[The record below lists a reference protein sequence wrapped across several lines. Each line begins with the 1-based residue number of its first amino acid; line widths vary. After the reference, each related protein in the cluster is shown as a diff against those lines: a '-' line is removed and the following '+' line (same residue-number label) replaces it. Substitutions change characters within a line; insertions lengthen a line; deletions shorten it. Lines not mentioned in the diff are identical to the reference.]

1 MKISTIRLLAPII
14 LLIALFAIQ
23 YLGLVA
29 VYGWCTCFY
38 GSGNLPQEVSVLLG
52 THGREWSFMYTSF
65 TGSWIHGNWE
75 HLMGNVFSIGGLSL
89 LFILFIRDGW
99 FQFFLLQWLISGIIL
114 FFLAPIGSI
123 HIGASTWS
131 YSFAGFLSTL
141 AFLHPNRKV
150 LSLFFI
156 ICLWYGSMWW
166 GIFPIDPKISYQG
179 HISGLTTGVLIALL
193 GRDFW
198 LNRMF
203 ISPELPVLD
212 SENEDPTVP
221 VKNPYDEFQ

>member
-1 MKISTIRLLAPII
+1 MKIPISRILTPLLVLTILI
-14 LLIALFAIQ
+14 LHQFAW
-23 YLGLVA
+23 LV
-29 VYGWCTCFY
+29 VENGWY
-38 GSGNLPQEVSVLLG
+38 NSLYSSGNIPYQVSVILG
-52 THGREWSFMYTSF
+52 THAREWTYTYTAL

-75 HLMGNVFSIGGLSL
+75 HLMGNVFSLAGLCLLFL
-89 LFILFIRDGW
+89 LFIKKGW
-99 FQFFLLQWLISGIIL
+99 LRFFLIQWVISGVIL
-114 FFLAPIGSI
+114 FFLAPRGSV

-141 AFLHPNRKV
+141 AFLHPNRKI

-166 GIFPIDPKISYQG
+166 GIFPIDPRISFQG
-179 HISGLTTGVLIALL
+179 HISGLTTGVLSALL

-203 ISPELPVLD
+203 IVPELPVLESQED
-212 SENEDPTVP
+212 SSKPI
-221 VKNPYDEFQ
+221 NPYDEFK

>member
-1 MKISTIRLLAPII
+1 MKLPISRILTPLLVLTI
-14 LLIALFAIQ
+14 LIVHQFAW
-23 YLGLVA
+23 LV
-29 VYGWCTCFY
+29 VEYGWY
-38 GSGNLPQEVSVLLG
+38 NSLNSSGNLPQQVSVNLG
-52 THGREWSFMYTSF
+52 THAREWTFFYTAL

-75 HLMGNVFSIGGLSL
+75 HLMGNVFSLAGLSL
-89 LFILFIRDGW
+89 LFLLFIKKGW
-99 FQFFLLQWLISGIIL
+99 LRFFLIQWVFSGIIL
-114 FFLAPIGSI
+114 FFLAPKGSI

-131 YSFAGFLSTL
+131 YSFAGFLTTL

-166 GIFPIDPKISYQG
+166 GIFPIDPRISFQG

-203 ISPELPVLD
+203 IVPELPVLESQED
-212 SENEDPTVP
+212 SSKPI
-221 VKNPYDEFQ
+221 NPYDEFK

>member
-1 MKISTIRLLAPII
+1 MKLPLSRILSPLIVLVLLV
-14 LLIALFAIQ
+14 LHQYLWLIAEH
-23 YLGLVA
+23 
-29 VYGWCTCFY
+29 GWCNCWY
-38 GSGNLPQEVSVLLG
+38 SSGILPQKVSVMLG
-52 THGREWSFMYTSF
+52 THGREWSYFYTAF

-75 HLMGNVFSIGGLSL
+75 HLLGNVFSLAGLSL
-89 LFILFIRDGW
+89 LFLLFLRQGWIR
-99 FQFFLLQWLISGIIL
+99 FFLIQWFISGIIL
-114 FFLAPIGSI
+114 FFLAPNASI

-141 AFLHPNRKV
+141 AFLHPNRKL

-166 GIFPIDPKISYQG
+166 GIFPIDPRISYQG
-179 HISGLTTGVLIALL
+179 HISGLTTGVLVALL

-203 ISPELPVLD
+203 VSTEIPVLESEHGD
-212 SENEDPTVP
+212 SASNI
-221 VKNPYDEFQ
+221 NPYDQFK